1 ITYQWYSG
9 DNAISGAT
17 GNTFLVSNAQEGQA
31 ISVKASYT
39 DTHGTSESVSSGATP
54 YGATLNGISHVE
66 NATELDTELAKLT
79 VSSEFSS
86 RQDVIDGIAAYEKAL
101 GTATDLTVRSIS
113 FAANTTTD
121 STFSVSS
128 SGHEALVIDT
138 RNLLPGSEIDLHNVE
153 FAIII
158 GDNITIRGG
167 EGANIVFAGSGSQN
181 IVLGVDNDELHG
193 GDDDDYIGSLAGNDT
208 LFGDAGNDTLS
219 GGLGD
224 DMLYGGTGDD
234 TALFTGNIDDYTISY
249 NETSDSYTIKDTIEG
264 RDGTDVVTGVEHF
277 QFTSTKEDIICPTVK
292 TFSPVDA
299 ATDVAVNQNIVL
311 DFSEQIQRGNG
322 TIAIRSGS
330 ENGEI
335 VESFDTVTS
344 SNLMVSG
351 SKLTINPSND
361 LSYSTHYY
369 VTLADGSIKD
379 LAENNYT
386 DTTSY
391 NFTTGA
397 NPYAESNGGT
407 STETVLAGIGALGMV
422 VWLLF

>member
-1 ITYQWYSG
+1 M
-9 DNAISGAT
+9 
-17 GNTFLVSNAQEGQA
+17 
-31 ISVKASYT
+31 
-39 DTHGTSESVSSGATP
+39 SSGATP
-54 YGATLNGISHVE
+54 YGTTLNGITHVE
-66 NATELDTELAKLT
+66 NVTDLDNALAEFIPN
-79 VSSEFSS
+79 SSEFSN
-86 RQDVIDGIAAYEKAL
+86 RQDVKDGIAAYETAL
-101 GTATDLTVRSIS
+101 GTATDVTVRSIS

-138 RNLLPGSEIDLHNVE
+138 RNLSPGSEIDLHNVE

-158 GDNITIRGG
+158 GENITIRGG
-167 EGANIVFAGSGSQN
+167 EGANILFAGSGSQN
-181 IVLGVDNDELHG
+181 IVLGVDDDELHG
-193 GDDDDYIGSLAGNDT
+193 GDGDDYIGSLAGNDT

-219 GGLGD
+219 GGVGD
-224 DMLYGGTGDD
+224 DMLDGGTGDD

-277 QFTSTKEDIICPTVK
+277 QFTATKEDIICPTVK

-335 VESFDTVTS
+335 VESFNTVTS
-344 SNLMVSG
+344 PNLMVSG
-351 SKLTINPSND
+351 SMLTINPSTD

-369 VTLADGSIKD
+369 VTLANGSVKD
-379 LAENNYT
+379 LAENNYSG
-386 DTTSY
+386 TTSY
-391 NFTTGA
+391 DFTTGA

-407 STETVLAGIGALGMV
+407 STETMVAGIGALGILA
-422 VWLLF
+422 WLLI